1 MAPQRNTEA
10 CSSLLEVITC
20 LGQNK
25 TDFQRVLPEAAA
37 LLQHILK
44 QLKSP
49 PQLKA
54 QMIQT
59 MSSLLSVGGGWFSAE
74 QFSSY
79 DNVAE
84 GTFALVVGEHGC
96 GD

>member
-49 PQLKA
+49 P
-54 QMIQT
+54 
-59 MSSLLSVGGGWFSAE
+59 
-74 QFSSY
+74 
-79 DNVAE
+79 
-84 GTFALVVGEHGC
+84 
-96 GD
+96 